1 MEEQGRKCP
10 ETTRQWVEVGTILCS
25 VGCSGHHR
33 TELTNRMINSF
44 DRKLDDK
51 NRLILPVGLR
61 QEFPSGEAIL
71 TKGFDNTLA
80 LYAKEYWEAVVEPA
94 LEGDFTDEASF
105 ILNRR
110 LNSDQLSV
118 QVDAKR
124 GRITI
129 DQRFLDASKITG
141 SLTAF
146 RIRTKTDS
154 NGRKWSYWALAA
166 KK

>member
-1 MEEQGRKCP
+1 MGRSGYY
-10 ETTRQWVEVGTILCS
+10 TVFSGLQWAP
-25 VGCSGHHR
+25 H
-33 TELTNRMINSF
+33 NRVNKRNMINSF

-51 NRLILPVGLR
+51 NRLILPVELR
-61 QEFPSGEAIL
+61 NEFKSGEAIL

-80 LYAKEYWEAVVEPA
+80 LYAKEYWEAVIEPA

-105 ILNRR
+105 ALNRR

-129 DQRFLDASKITG
+129 DQRFLDTVGITN
-141 SLTAF
+141 SINAF
-146 RIRTKTDS
+146 RISTKADAQG
-154 NGRKWSYWALAA
+154 NKWSYWGLQAA
-166 KK
+166 N